1 MSIPQAHEGQVSSTC
16 LSLLLQ
22 ELVPTAV
29 RVTHL
34 CVDDRHGADIDY
46 QTRIDTPL
54 SSANDLPGTTA
65 IYQSDHLISDDT
77 SYRVEI
83 YGYNMGMRLAEYL
96 MFKLPNDLKIEV
108 PLDVMKFLCRE
119 LWKAL
124 YGKQINSLRTNH
136 RGTYVL
142 IDKEF
147 RSIARFSSPNNAEE
161 LEAIARIHLQFP
173 CGIIRGVLKSFGIEA
188 NVTAE
193 IKEFPTVEFSIQTP
207 EHE

>member
-1 MSIPQAHEGQVSSTC
+1 MAAPQHFDGQVNSTC

-22 ELVPTAV
+22 ELVPTAIRTSQTSV
-29 RVTHL
+29 HDRSP
-34 CVDDRHGADIDY
+34 VDAEY

-54 SSANDLPGTTA
+54 SIANDLPGTTH

-77 SYRVEI
+77 SFRVET
-83 YGYNMGMRLAEYL
+83 YGFNLGIRLAEYL
-96 MFKLPNDLKIEV
+96 MFKLPNDLKINV
-108 PLDVMKFLCRE
+108 SLDVMKFLCRE

-124 YGKQINSLRTNH
+124 YDKQINSLRTNH
-136 RGTYVL
+136 RGTFVL

-147 RSIARFSSPNNAEE
+147 RSISRFSSPKNAKEME
-161 LEAIARIHLQFP
+161 TIAQVHLQFP

-207 EHE
+207 ETE

>member
-1 MSIPQAHEGQVSSTC
+1 MSDGQPYEGQVSSTC

-29 RVTHL
+29 RITQL
-34 CVDDRHGADIDY
+34 GLDSRSPADIGY

-77 SYRVEI
+77 SFRVEI
-83 YGYNMGMRLAEYL
+83 YGYNLGMRLAEYL
-96 MFKLPNDLKIEV
+96 MFKLLSDLKINV
-108 PLDVMKFLCRE
+108 SLDVMKFLCRD

-136 RGTYVL
+136 RGTFVL

-147 RSIARFSSPNNAEE
+147 RSISKFSSPNNKKETE
-161 LEAIARIHLQFP
+161 NIAKIHLQFP

-193 IKEFPTVEFSIQTP
+193 IKAFPTVEFSIQTP
-207 EHE
+207 EDE